1 MAFWHWLT
9 AISQSAGGPGQPFTA
24 QWQYILAAL
33 IIPALIGLAAAGIIL
48 LVEKI
53 FGIRLSGGAI

>member
-1 MAFWHWLT
+1 MGFWHWLT

-24 QWQYILAAL
+24 HWQYVLAAL
-33 IIPALIGLAAAGIIL
+33 VIPVLIGLAAAGVII

-53 FGIRLSGGAI
+53 FGIRLSGGTI

>member
-1 MAFWHWLT
+1 MGFWHWLT
-9 AISQSAGGPGQPFTA
+9 AISQSAGGPSQPFTA
-24 QWQYILAAL
+24 QWQYVLAAL